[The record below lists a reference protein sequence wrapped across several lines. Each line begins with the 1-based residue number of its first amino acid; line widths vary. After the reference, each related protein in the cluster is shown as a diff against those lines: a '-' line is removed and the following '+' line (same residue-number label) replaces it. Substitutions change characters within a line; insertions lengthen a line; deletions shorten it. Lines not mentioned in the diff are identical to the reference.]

1 MVVDTSYYDVLQV
14 SPTATELEIK
24 KAYRKQAIRLHPDKN
39 PGDETA
45 HAKFQEIGEA
55 YQVLSDKALRSSYD
69 KYGKEKAQ
77 PQSGF
82 EDPAEFF
89 TMIFGG
95 EAFVDW
101 IGEIAL
107 MKDLTKTMD
116 ISMKDAEE
124 AQDAE
129 DEAAAAAAAGAQPE
143 ASGTSGPSG
152 PHIPT
157 GAQETGT
164 TGTHAHGMPTAATGS
179 STPAGAAA
187 GSTAP
192 ATAHAGTPP
201 VGSASSPASGTSTPS
216 TSQGIPTRLAID
228 NAAHKTEEE
237 ARMDAANMT
246 EEEKLLRAKEK
257 KKGLTKEQREEL
269 HAFELERR
277 KAREERVSTLTTKLI
292 NYISVW
298 TETDK
303 SKDVTKAFKE
313 KTVLEIENL
322 KMESFGLEIMHAIGN
337 TYLSKATSFLKSH
350 KSFLGL
356 GGFWSRLKDK
366 GAIAKE
372 TWGTISTAIDAQMTM
387 EEMAKA
393 EERGGEDWTD
403 EKRAEYEKRVT
414 GKILA
419 AAWRG
424 SKYEIQ
430 GVLREV
436 CDKLLNDKSVKTE
449 KRIERAQALVIVGE
463 LFQKA
468 ERDPDEEGDFMAFE
482 QLMAEAQLKKDKKE
496 ETKSNDKKKEKSHLF
511 HGKKSADDK
520 SDEAGYKFD
529 TSFKDEGWSR
539 EKQ

>member
-1 MVVDTSYYDVLQV
+1 MVVDTSYYDALQV

-39 PGDETA
+39 PGDESA

-55 YQVLSDKALRSSYD
+55 YQVLSDKGLRSSYD

-101 IGEIAL
+101 IGELAL

-124 AQDAE
+124 AQAAE
-129 DEAAAAAAAGAQPE
+129 DEAAVAAAGATPE

-152 PHIPT
+152 THVPT

-164 TGTHAHGMPTAATGS
+164 TATHTQAVPTPATGS
-179 STPAGAAA
+179 STPAAAA
-187 GSTAP
+187 ADFTAP
-192 ATAHAGTPP
+192 PPTAQPAASHA
-201 VGSASSPASGTSTPS
+201 ASSSAPASGTSTPS
-216 TSQGIPTRLAID
+216 ASQGLPTRLAID
-228 NAAHKTEEE
+228 NAAHRTEEE

-246 EEEKLLRAKEK
+246 EEEKLLRAKDK

-269 HAFELERR
+269 AAFELERR
-277 KAREERVSTLTTKLI
+277 KAREERVSTLASKLI

-303 SKDVTKAFKE
+303 GVDVTKAFKD

-337 TYLSKATSFLKSH
+337 TYLSKGTSFLKSH

-436 CDKLLNDKSVKTE
+436 CDKLLNDKAVKTE
-449 KRIERAQALVIVGE
+449 KRIERAQALIIVGE

-496 ETKSNDKKKEKSHLF
+496 EAKPHDKKKEKSHLF
-511 HGKKSADDK
+511 HGKKPADDK
-520 SDEAGYKFD
+520 SDEAAYKFD
-529 TSFKDEGWSR
+529 TNFQENGWSR